1 MELRKG
7 KYGHASHNRIHKFP
21 LLLVYA
27 LTFVYRKNVISRDTK
42 VATDLKNTTC
52 TSNIPVYL
60 NVRHTNN
67 DSTLEFDSKFSL
79 ILFCLLTL

>member
-1 MELRKG
+1 M
-7 KYGHASHNRIHKFP
+7 
-21 LLLVYA
+21 YA

-67 DSTLEFDSKFSL
+67 DSTLEFDSKMSL
-79 ILFCLLTL
+79 ISLLNFFVLNSDVFGPNNHVI